1 TATQKITITDTTVP
15 SIIAPSDITLEAA
28 SSDGNTVSLGDATA
42 SDAVMVSS
50 VTNDAPERFPLGET
64 TVTWTATDSSGNVS
78 TATQKITVIDTTAPT
93 IAAPSDITLEATSK
107 SDNVV
112 LLETPIATDSVG
124 VANITNDAP
133 ELFPVGETL
142 VTWTASDASENVN
155 TVTQKV
161 IVVDTVPP
169 KFSKLSDVTV
179 EATSN
184 DNNLVSL
191 VIPQVSDILDIISL
205 TNDAPE
211 TFPLGETTVTW
222 TATDESGNA
231 STATQKVSVIDTT
244 IPTVIAPADVTMEAT
259 SASDNVV
266 HLGNAQASDAV
277 MVSSV
282 TNDAPETFPLGE
294 TTVTW
299 TATDSSGNQSTI
311 TQKVTIID
319 TTAPKITALD
329 SIVSEATSLADN
341 TVSLTAPIADDS
353 VSQVKITNDAPETFP
368 LGETTVTW
376 TATDESGNTSTIPQN
391 VVIVDTTAPRLS
403 IPDNIVID
411 AVSLTTLVTV
421 GTPSVTDLTDITPKV
436 TNDAPESFPLGKT
449 TITWTAVDSFGNE
462 ISQTQTVEVNACGK
476 PESSYNVMIG
486 KEVDDILVGTGLADL
501 IIGLGGDDIIFG
513 EKGNDCILAGDGDDI
528 VYGNEGSDSI
538 NGADGSDVIKG
549 QSGDDILI
557 GGNGVDVIDGGDDN
571 DSCSATQ
578 NSEDDVI
585 IKCES

>member
-1 TATQKITITDTTVP
+1 
-15 SIIAPSDITLEAA
+15 
-28 SSDGNTVSLGDATA
+28 
-42 SDAVMVSS
+42 M
-50 VTNDAPERFPLGET
+50 
-64 TVTWTATDSSGNVS
+64 S
-78 TATQKITVIDTTAPT
+78 TATQKVTVIDTTAPT
-93 IAAPSDITLEATSK
+93 IAAPSDITLEAAS
-107 SDNVV
+107 SD
-112 LLETPIATDSVG
+112 G
-124 VANITNDAP
+124 NI
-133 ELFPVGETL
+133 
-142 VTWTASDASENVN
+142 
-155 TVTQKV
+155 
-161 IVVDTVPP
+161 
-169 KFSKLSDVTV
+169 
-179 EATSN
+179 
-184 DNNLVSL
+184 VSL
-191 VIPQVSDILDIISL
+191 G
-205 TNDAPE
+205 DA
-211 TFPLGETTVTW
+211 T
-222 TATDESGNA
+222 
-231 STATQKVSVIDTT
+231 
-244 IPTVIAPADVTMEAT
+244 
-259 SASDNVV
+259 
-266 HLGNAQASDAV
+266 ASDAV

-319 TTAPKITALD
+319 TTAPKITAID

-353 VSQVKITNDAPETFP
+353 VSQVKITNDAPEKFP

-376 TATDESGNTSTIPQN
+376 TATDESGNTSTIPQK
-391 VVIVDTTAPRLS
+391 VVIVDTTAPKLS

-421 GTPSVTDLTDITPKV
+421 GTPSVTDLTDIAPKV

-462 ISQTQTVEVNACGK
+462 IRQTQTVEVNACGK

-538 NGADGSDVIKG
+538 NGADGSDVVKG